1 MKPFVRP
8 PLVITT
14 EPTKHNFYA
23 TFDPNT
29 GKVTGMTPQK
39 QGNCV
44 EIDEYLANQ
53 IQKGNKMR
61 IFVLICIIILTVSG
75 CGKKSEPQY
84 QGKLNH
90 IQIVL

>member
-14 EPTKHNFYA
+14 EPTKHNFYV
-23 TFDPNT
+23 TFNPDT

-44 EIDEYLANQ
+44 AIDEYLAN
-53 IQKGNKMR
+53 
-61 IFVLICIIILTVSG
+61 
-75 CGKKSEPQY
+75 
-84 QGKLNH
+84 
-90 IQIVL
+90 